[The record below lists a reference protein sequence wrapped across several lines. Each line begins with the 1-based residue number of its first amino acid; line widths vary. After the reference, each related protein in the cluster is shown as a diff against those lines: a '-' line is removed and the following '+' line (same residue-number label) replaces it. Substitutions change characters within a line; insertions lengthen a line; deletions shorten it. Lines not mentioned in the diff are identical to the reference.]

1 VRPVA
6 AHLAGYLTNH
16 LVAHLPSYKARHL
29 WYRQVLGI
37 RLGRRASVQS
47 RCHVWF
53 YGLRSN
59 RRNNVFI
66 GENTRIN
73 RGCMLDL
80 RGGLTIGDDVSVSPE
95 VAILTA
101 SHGVNDPA
109 FSLEHAPVA
118 IHDHVFVGTR
128 AMILPGVT
136 LGRGCVVA
144 AGSVVTRDVD
154 PLAIV
159 AGAPARPVG
168 ERDPA
173 ATRYAL
179 DGGVPLFE

>member
-1 VRPVA
+1 
-6 AHLAGYLTNH
+6 
-16 LVAHLPSYKARHL
+16 
-29 WYRQVLGI
+29 
-37 RLGRRASVQS
+37 LGRHASLQS
-47 RCHVWF
+47 GCHIWF
-53 YGLRSN
+53 YGPRANRRSN
-59 RRNNVFI
+59 ISI

-80 RGGLTIGDDVSVSPE
+80 RGGLSIGDDVSVSPE
-95 VAILTA
+95 VAIVTA
-101 SHGVNDPA
+101 SHGVNDPD
-109 FSLEHAPVA
+109 FILEHAGVA
-118 IHDHVFVGTR
+118 IYDHVWIGTR

-159 AGAPARPVG
+159 AGVPARRVG

-173 ATRYAL
+173 ATSYAL
-179 DGGVPLFE
+179 DAALPLFE